1 MSKTT
6 EKKKE
11 PCMCIDCLNPHLLLK
26 LINTYRKSITLQ
38 EYQSLTTCVNE
49 LKVDGDNYDLF
60 PETKVEIEVCYY
72 AYERKLECY
81 KGKNDDIK
89 YTRTARVDKKDK
101 VSIINERLLQNSARY
116 LKHRSY
122 IDVLATETRATMT
135 TL

>member
-1 MSKTT
+1 MVTITIYFLRQK
-6 EKKKE
+6 
-11 PCMCIDCLNPHLLLK
+11 LK
-26 LINTYRKSITLQ
+26 
-38 EYQSLTTCVNE
+38 
-49 LKVDGDNYDLF
+49 F
-60 PETKVEIEVCYY
+60 EVCYY

-101 VSIINERLLQNSARY
+101 VSIINDRLLQNSARY